1 MGSAPLTDMP
11 RRSRKDP
18 LRIARG
24 RWVIPRARLGRVPYP
39 SAVTMPAVTA
49 SLPGRSVQLSILLLA
64 IDKSSVQPLANALA
78 GPGHSIT
85 VVIRPDEAVAAAAG
99 YSLLIVDQVTPPAT
113 LGDVVTML
121 RAAEQT
127 AIIPVLAIAQT
138 TDLEERIRLLE
149 FGADDVIARP
159 FDLPE
164 LTARIDALALRSGSS
179 ATGAGANRGIGDE
192 DRHRLVTVFS
202 PKGGVGT
209 TTVATNLA
217 LVAAEAHPN
226 KVLLVDLDLSFG
238 QVASHL
244 NLQPKQSLLEL
255 ARDDAALHDADLF
268 RTYAIQHASGLHIL
282 AAPPSPW
289 LAALVTADHV
299 DLALARALEAYAIVV
314 VDGGTALDRRLT
326 AIFGLS
332 ESVVIPVLPEIPALN
347 SVHILIDQLAETGG
361 LGARTVFVLNNA
373 FARDLLKRTDV
384 ETALGSKISAELPY
398 DPIVY
403 LKAVNE
409 GNPVVRSA
417 PKSVPADKLRALATI
432 VFGAALLPQ
441 ASGHADAAKKEKRGL
456 FGRR

>member
-1 MGSAPLTDMP
+1 M
-11 RRSRKDP
+11 
-18 LRIARG
+18 
-24 RWVIPRARLGRVPYP
+24 
-39 SAVTMPAVTA
+39 
-49 SLPGRSVQLSILLLA
+49 QLSILLLA

-78 GPGHSIT
+78 APGHGVT
-85 VVIRPDEAVAAAAG
+85 VVTRPDEAVSAAAG

-121 RAAEQT
+121 RAGVQT
-127 AIIPVLAIAQT
+127 AGVPVLAIAQT

-164 LTARIDALALRSGSS
+164 LTSRIDALALRSGST
-179 ATGAGANRGIGDE
+179 AEAGRGIGDQ

-217 LVAAEAHPN
+217 LVVAEAHPN
-226 KVLLVDLDLSFG
+226 KVLLIDLDLSFG

-244 NLQPKQSLLEL
+244 NLQPKQTLLEL
-255 ARDDAALHDADLF
+255 TRDEAALHDADLF
-268 RTYAIQHASGLHIL
+268 RTYAIHHASGLHIL
-282 AAPPSPW
+282 AAPPSPSF
-289 LAALVTADHV
+289 AALVTGDHV
-299 DLALARALEAYAIVV
+299 DMTLARALEAYEFVV
-314 VDGGTALDRRLT
+314 VDAGTALDQRLSSL
-326 AIFGLS
+326 FGLS
-332 ESVVIPVLPEIPALN
+332 EAVVIPVLPEIPALN
-347 SVHILIDQLAETGG
+347 SVHILMDQLAETGE

-384 ETALGSKISAELPY
+384 ETALGSRISAELPY

-403 LKAVNE
+403 LKAANE
-409 GNPVVRSA
+409 GNPVVRGA
-417 PKSVPADKLRALATI
+417 AKSLPAEKLRALASI
-432 VFGAALLPQ
+432 VFGATLLPGN
-441 ASGHADAAKKEKRGL
+441 AGDAKKEKRGL

>member
-1 MGSAPLTDMP
+1 ML
-11 RRSRKDP
+11 
-18 LRIARG
+18 
-24 RWVIPRARLGRVPYP
+24 
-39 SAVTMPAVTA
+39 
-49 SLPGRSVQLSILLLA
+49 LSILLLA
-64 IDKSSVQPLANALA
+64 IDKRSVQPLANALA
-78 GPGHSIT
+78 GPGHGVT
-85 VVIRPDEAVAAAAG
+85 VVVRPDEAVAAAAG

-121 RAAEQT
+121 RATKKT

-138 TDLEERIRLLE
+138 PDLEERIRLLE

-179 ATGAGANRGIGDE
+179 PTATGAGRGRGIGDE

-226 KVLLVDLDLSFG
+226 KVILIDLDLSFG

-244 NLQPKQSLLEL
+244 NLQPRQTLLDL

-282 AAPPSPW
+282 AAPSSPW
-289 LAALVTADHV
+289 SAALVTADHV
-299 DLALARALEAYAIVV
+299 DLALARALEAYEIVV
-314 VDGGTALDRRLT
+314 VDAGTALDQRLA

-347 SVHILIDQLAETGG
+347 SVHILIDQLAETGE

-409 GNPVVRSA
+409 GNPVVRGA
-417 PKSVPADKLRALATI
+417 AKSLPADKLRALATI
-432 VFGAALLPQ
+432 VLGPALLPSQ
-441 ASGHADAAKKEKRGL
+441 AGQAGKKDKKGL

>member
-1 MGSAPLTDMP
+1 M
-11 RRSRKDP
+11 
-18 LRIARG
+18 
-24 RWVIPRARLGRVPYP
+24 
-39 SAVTMPAVTA
+39 
-49 SLPGRSVQLSILLLA
+49 QLSVLLLA
-64 IDKSSVQPLANALA
+64 IDKGSVQPLANALA
-78 GPGHSIT
+78 GPGHGVT
-85 VVIRPDEAVAAAAG
+85 VVTRPAEAVAAAAG
-99 YSLLIVDQVTPPAT
+99 YSLLIVDQVAPPAT

-127 AIIPVLAIAQT
+127 ALVPVLAIAQT

-149 FGADDVIARP
+149 SGADDVIARP

-164 LTARIDALALRSGSS
+164 LTARIDALALRSGS
-179 ATGAGANRGIGDE
+179 AAAGSGSGRGIGDE
-192 DRHRLVTVFS
+192 GRHRLVTVFS

-217 LVAAEAHPN
+217 LVAAEAHPG
-226 KVLLVDLDLSFG
+226 KVLLIDLDLSFG

-244 NLQPKQSLLEL
+244 NLQPKQTLLEL
-255 ARDDAALHDADLF
+255 TRDEAALHDADLF

-289 LAALVTADHV
+289 LAALVTSEHV
-299 DLALARALEAYAIVV
+299 DLALARALEAYQIVV
-314 VDGGTALDRRLT
+314 VDAGTALDQRLA

-347 SVHILIDQLAETGG
+347 SVHILIDQLADTGD

-409 GNPVVRSA
+409 GNPVVRGAAS
-417 PKSVPADKLRALATI
+417 SVPAEKLRALGAI
-432 VFGAALLPQ
+432 VFGAALLNG
-441 ASGHADAAKKEKRGL
+441 AATDAVNAPKKEKRGL

>member
-1 MGSAPLTDMP
+1 MSL
-11 RRSRKDP
+11 
-18 LRIARG
+18 
-24 RWVIPRARLGRVPYP
+24 RARLRLLPYP
-39 SAVTMPAVTA
+39 SAVTVPAVT
-49 SLPGRSVQLSILLLA
+49 GVCRGNRVQLSILLLA
-64 IDKSSVQPLANALA
+64 IDKAAASPLANALA
-78 GPGHSIT
+78 APGHGVT
-85 VVIRPDEAVAAAAG
+85 VVTRPDEAVAAAAG
-99 YSLLIVDQVTPPAT
+99 YSLLIVDGVTPPAT

-121 RAAEQT
+121 RAGGQT
-127 AIIPVLAIAQT
+127 VAIPVLAIAPT

-164 LTARIDALALRSGSS
+164 LTARIDALALRSGSTS
-179 ATGAGANRGIGDE
+179 SSGGRGIGDD

-226 KVLLVDLDLSFG
+226 KVLLIDLDLSFG

-244 NLQPKQSLLEL
+244 NLQPKQTLLEL
-255 ARDDAALHDADLF
+255 ARDEAALHDADLF
-268 RTYAIQHASGLHIL
+268 RTYAIHHASGLHIL
-282 AAPPSPW
+282 AAPPSPSF
-289 LAALVTADHV
+289 AALVTADHV
-299 DLALARALEAYAIVV
+299 DQALARAVEAYEIVV
-314 VDGGTALDRRLT
+314 IDAGTALDQRLT

-332 ESVVIPVLPEIPALN
+332 EAVVIPVLPEIPALN
-347 SVHILIDQLAETGG
+347 SVHILIDQLAETGE

-417 PKSVPADKLRALATI
+417 PKSLPADKLRALART
-432 VFGAALLPQ
+432 VFGVALVPQ
-441 ASGHADAAKKEKRGL
+441 AAPGPATQPAKKQKRGL
-456 FGRR
+456 FGRRQR